1 MFKTLF
7 IVNVCPLKIFFLFI
21 TILIAACLGG
31 CGEISDMHISDMHIE
46 YVDIIVAETHKEVS
60 DLTGSRSMPLFSVTV
75 RVYGVAGPTTCYG
88 HHKTDYLHRD
98 DYAGQPL
105 YRDGDTIH
113 ISISA
118 SGPAGSAVCGDAV
131 SMHKEA
137 IFVGFCVPGDYTLHV
152 NHFIKTFRVGSE
164 L

>member
-31 CGEISDMHISDMHIE
+31 CGEISDMHIED
-46 YVDIIVAETHKEVS
+46 VDIIVAETHKEAS
-60 DLTGSRSMPLFSVTV
+60 DLTGHSSVPLFSVTV
-75 RVYGVAGPTTCYG
+75 WILGVAGPTTCYG
-88 HHKTDYLHRD
+88 HHETDYLQRD
-98 DYAGQPL
+98 DYAGHPI
-105 YRDGDTIH
+105 YRNGDTIH

-118 SGPAGSAVCGDAV
+118 SGPAGPAICGDAV
-131 SMHKEA
+131 TFHEEA
-137 IFVGFCVPGDYTLHV
+137 IFIGFCVPGEYTLRV
-152 NHFIKTFRVGSE
+152 NDFTKTFFVGSE